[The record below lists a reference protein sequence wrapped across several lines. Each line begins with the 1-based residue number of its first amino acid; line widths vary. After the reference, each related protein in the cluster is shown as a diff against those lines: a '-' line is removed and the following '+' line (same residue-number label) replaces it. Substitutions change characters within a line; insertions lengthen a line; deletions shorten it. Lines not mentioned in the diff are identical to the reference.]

1 MNESERIAY
10 LRAALHHHNH
20 LYYIE
25 NKPEISDIE
34 FDHLMHELQ
43 QLEEKHPELHDPNSP
58 TARVGS
64 DLSNEFQTVQHTRPM
79 LSLGNTYNRDE
90 LAEFYNRVA
99 EGLEGQPFQI
109 ACELKFD
116 GVSISLIYEQGKLV
130 RAVTRGDG
138 VSGDDVTENVRTIR
152 SIPLALPSSTN
163 YPDSF
168 EIRGE
173 ILMPWQVFEELN
185 RERETK
191 GEALFA
197 NPRNAAAGTLKNK
210 NSVVVANRKLDA
222 YLYYLLGENIPKSSH
237 FDNMNTARS
246 WGFKVSDT
254 NMLAN
259 TLEEMYA
266 FIDHWDQ
273 ARRELPFATDGIVF
287 KVNNIQQ
294 QEILGFTAKS
304 PRWAIAYKFQAERA
318 CTRLNDVIFQLGR
331 TGAVTPVAVM
341 DPVQLSGTIVQ
352 RASLHNADIINNLD
366 LHIGDFVYV
375 EKAGE
380 IIPQIIGVETSRR
393 DVNLGPKVEFLK
405 NCPECGS
412 ELVRYPGEAAH
423 YCPNDTGCLPQ
434 LKGRIEHF
442 VSRDA
447 MNIDS
452 VGPETIEM
460 LFNQGLLPY
469 QDAADLYSLRLSDL
483 CAPRSTR
490 EKSCRK
496 IIDGIHASLQTP
508 FDRVLYALG
517 IRFVGKV
524 VAKQVARHFKNIQN
538 IRQAT
543 LDELLAVDGVGKIIA
558 ESIIAYFNKPENQD
572 FVERLTLAGLQ
583 MELPEEEKLSEVL
596 SGKSIVISGS
606 FEKHSREEYKV
617 LIEKHGGK
625 NVSSISKKTTFVLAG
640 EGMGP
645 SKLQKA
651 TSLGIEI
658 VSENDFLRM
667 LSDESE

>member
-10 LRAALHHHNH
+10 LRDTLHHHNH

-34 FDHLMHELQ
+34 FDHLMYELQ
-43 QLEEKHPELHDPNSP
+43 QLEDKHPELHDPNSP

-64 DLSNEFQTVQHTRPM
+64 DLSNEFQTIQHARPM

-90 LAEFYNRVA
+90 LADFYNRVA
-99 EGLEGQPFQI
+99 EGLDGQPFQI

-116 GVSISLIYEQGKLV
+116 GVSISLTYEQGKLT

-152 SIPLALPSSTN
+152 SIPLSLPSSLD
-163 YPDSF
+163 YPSSF

-173 ILMPWQVFEELN
+173 ILMPWQVFEALN
-185 RERETK
+185 QERQTK
-191 GEALFA
+191 GETLFA

-210 NSVVVANRKLDA
+210 SSVVVANRKLDA
-222 YLYYLLGENIPKSSH
+222 YLYYLLGENIPKLSH
-237 FDNMNTARS
+237 FDNMKMAKS

-254 NMLAN
+254 NKLAN
-259 TLEEMYA
+259 TLDEMYA
-266 FIDHWDQ
+266 FIDYWDK
-273 ARRELPFATDGIVF
+273 ARRDLPFATDGIVF

-318 CTRLNDVIFQLGR
+318 CTRLNDVVFQLGR

-380 IIPQIIGVETSRR
+380 IIPQIIGVDTSRR
-393 DVNLGPKVEFLK
+393 DSNLGGKVEFLK
-405 NCPECGS
+405 KCPECGA

-423 YCPNDTGCLPQ
+423 YCPNDIGCLPQ

-460 LFNQGLLPY
+460 LFAQGLLPY

-538 IRQAT
+538 LRQAT

-558 ESIIAYFNKPENQD
+558 ESIILYFNKPENID

-596 SGKSIVISGS
+596 NGKIIVISGS
-606 FEKHSREEYKV
+606 FKKHSREEYKAI
-617 LIEKHGGK
+617 IEKHGGK
-625 NVSSISKKTTFVLAG
+625 NVSSISKKTTFILAG

-645 SKLQKA
+645 SKLEKA
-651 TSLGIEI
+651 KSLNISI
-658 VSENDFLRM
+658 VSEEDFLN
-667 LSDESE
+667 LLE

>member
-10 LRAALHHHNH
+10 LRDTLHHHNH

-34 FDHLMHELQ
+34 FDHLMYELQ
-43 QLEEKHPELHDPNSP
+43 QLEDKHPELYDPNSP

-64 DLSNEFQTVQHTRPM
+64 DLSNEFQTIQHARPM

-90 LAEFYNRVA
+90 LADFYNRIA
-99 EGLEGQPFQI
+99 EGLDGQPFQI

-116 GVSISLIYEQGKLV
+116 GVSISLTYEQGKLT

-152 SIPLALPSSTN
+152 SIPLSLPSSLD
-163 YPDSF
+163 YPSSF

-173 ILMPWQVFEELN
+173 ILMPWQVFEALN
-185 RERETK
+185 QERQAK

-210 NSVVVANRKLDA
+210 SSVVVANRKLDA
-222 YLYYLLGENIPKSSH
+222 YLYYLLGENIPKLSH
-237 FDNMNTARS
+237 FDNMKMAKS

-254 NMLAN
+254 NKLAN
-259 TLEEMYA
+259 TLDEMYA
-266 FIDHWDQ
+266 FIDYWDK
-273 ARRELPFATDGIVF
+273 ARRDLPFATDGIVF

-318 CTRLNDVIFQLGR
+318 CTRLNDVVFQLGR
-331 TGAVTPVAVM
+331 TGTVTPVAVM
-341 DPVQLSGTIVQ
+341 DPVLLSGTIVQ

-380 IIPQIIGVETSRR
+380 IIPQIIGVDASRR
-393 DVNLGPKVEFLK
+393 DSNLGGKVEFLK
-405 NCPECGS
+405 KCPECGA

-423 YCPNDTGCLPQ
+423 YCPNDIGCLPQ

-460 LFNQGLLPY
+460 LFAQGLLPY

-483 CAPRSTR
+483 CTPRSTR

-538 IRQAT
+538 LRQAT

-558 ESIIAYFNKPENQD
+558 ESIILYFNKPENID
-572 FVERLTLAGLQ
+572 FIERLTLAGLQ

-596 SGKSIVISGS
+596 NGKIIVISGS
-606 FEKHSREEYKV
+606 FKKHSREEYKAI
-617 LIEKHGGK
+617 IEKHGGK
-625 NVSSISKKTTFVLAG
+625 NVSSISKKTTFILAG

-645 SKLQKA
+645 SKLEKA
-651 TSLGIEI
+651 KSLNISI
-658 VSENDFLRM
+658 VSEEDFLN
-667 LSDESE
+667 LLE